1 MSTEVKKSFTFFIIA
16 VGVENEL
23 ENYVDIMEKT
33 ISDIGGHAI
42 DVHYMR
48 CNLYEIKMYLMSSCD
63 ANKADIIGIIGE
75 NKLMEEN
82 IVSMATKTVISAVIY
97 KQLTPDILELE
108 TKMQDVF
115 PEAVCGIRNKT
126 LILNMFG
133 ICLMATIFLKTN
145 KEKILRIVQKIAQIE
160 ETNNNKSSVF
170 KMLNSSVKKIKMIAK
185 EYRKTLSPIFTVSE
199 AIHMIGSIVSQHYK
213 TTESEYVSVRDAYG
227 KMLFENVYSKC
238 NVPSFRVSAKSG
250 FAIITNDGKNTKKI
264 LKAGITSLEVG
275 ACIRVNT
282 GAPIPDGAT
291 AVIEIKNTKKVNKK
305 VIKEY
310 NDNNSD
316 NKEHFEEEEIE
327 IIIQP
332 KEEENIKAIG
342 CEIKIEEQILN
353 KHTRIGPAEIGM
365 LTCCGI
371 DKVAVVKHQSVGI
384 LSIGDELQEPGK
396 TLEPEHIYDS
406 NKLILITL
414 LKREGFDA
422 LSFGI
427 TNNDIVSIIC
437 KMEEILE
444 KVNVIVIIG
453 AAKDKDILKPILRG
467 YFNATIHFGAVF
479 MKPGKSTTYA
489 TCIFKS
495 TMKHFLCLSK
505 NPTIV
510 PIAAHLFLLPLLNEL
525 RCFHKEWP
533 LVVSRIRLAPNLY
546 SRPKY
551 VWTSLKW
558 NKEDTY
564 PWIHDISNHYNHNAN
579 ALLRLPPSTV
589 EASKLLPDAFVTTI
603 FVGSR

>member
-1 MSTEVKKSFTFFIIA
+1 MSTEVKKSFTFLITA
-16 VGVENEL
+16 VGDKDEL
-23 ENYVDIMEKT
+23 EKYVDIMEQT
-33 ISDIGGHAI
+33 ISDIGGHTI
-42 DVHYMR
+42 DVHYMP
-48 CNLYEIKMYLMSSCD
+48 CNIYQIKMHLMSSCD
-63 ANKADIIGIIGE
+63 ANKANIIAIIGE
-75 NKLMEEN
+75 NKLMEKD

-97 KQLTPDILELE
+97 KRITPDILELE
-108 TKMQDVF
+108 TKLQDVF
-115 PEAVCGIRNKT
+115 PEAVCGLRNKT

-133 ICLMATIFLKTN
+133 VCLMATIFLKTN
-145 KEKILRIVQKIAQIE
+145 EKKILQIVQKIVQID
-160 ETNNNKSSVF
+160 ETNNNRAAAF
-170 KMLNSSVKKIKMIAK
+170 KMLNSSLKKIKMIAK
-185 EYRKTLSPIFTVSE
+185 EYKKTLSPIFTVSE
-199 AIHMIGSIVSQHYK
+199 AIHMIGSIVSKHYK
-213 TTESEYVSVRDAYG
+213 TTESEYVSVCDAYG
-227 KMLFENVYSKC
+227 KMLFENIHSKC
-238 NVPSFRVSAKSG
+238 NVPSFRVSAKRG

-264 LKAGITSLEVG
+264 LKAGITSLEPG
-275 ACIRVNT
+275 TCIRVNT

-305 VIKEY
+305 VIKECD
-310 NDNNSD
+310 DNNTD
-316 NKEHFEEEEIE
+316 NKEHCEEEEIE

-384 LSIGDELQEPGK
+384 LSIGDELEEPGK
-396 TLEPEHIYDS
+396 ILGPEHIYDS

-414 LKREGFDA
+414 LKREGFDT
-422 LSFGI
+422 LNFGI
-427 TNNDIVSIIC
+427 TNDDMISIIS
-437 KMEEILE
+437 KIEEIVQ

-453 AAKDKDILKPILRG
+453 AAKDKDLLKPILRG
-467 YFNATIHFGAVF
+467 YFNAIIHFGAVY

-489 TCIFKS
+489 TCTFKS

-505 NPTIV
+505 NPAIV

-564 PWIHDISNHYNHNAN
+564 PWIYDISNHYNHNAN

-589 EASKLLPDAFVTTI
+589 EASKLLPDAFITTI